1 MGLITYFLISFTLYY
16 MQGVAQTQEY
26 SVSLTPTSAMLNKG
40 ENLKALCSI
49 PGLSVI
55 DIISKLKVRWY
66 HNGRQLT
73 SLCEFEEASI
83 ENKYACS
90 VLSPQANNISLEFT
104 LLDVQKAD
112 AGNLTCEVLKQVK
125 EGGKWVRDDLV
136 ANKSVAITIREPITS
151 MTFKFDQSHSETL
164 TLQNNP
170 APHRIEVDPGMYGPS
185 CMVMGSTPK
194 ANVMI
199 MMGGEMMKGR
209 VVDMPNEAGTQY
221 VADKMEFEG
230 NTDTLIMCRASV
242 DGLPGS
248 KQERTYRVVVRT
260 IDPKFKCTNDSAT
273 VNNKRHKVKCEVFG
287 VEGIM
292 CNKVLWKR
300 GNDGK
305 SYPPG
310 DHGRLNI
317 ECMQEGDD
325 KLVTTMEIKQVTA
338 EDFKTPF
345 RVIYNDPNAKTNEYQ
360 LSITQEYSNSAMPM
374 TTTSALFVS
383 LLSLT
388 LSLIL

>member
-16 MQGVAQTQEY
+16 MQGWTQAQEY
-26 SVSLTPTSAMLNKG
+26 TVSLTPTSAMLNKG
-40 ENLKALCSI
+40 ENLKALCNI
-49 PGLSVI
+49 PGLSAL
-55 DIISKLKVRWY
+55 DIISMLKVRWY
-66 HNGRQLT
+66 HNSRQLT
-73 SLCEFEEASI
+73 SLCEFEEPSMSD
-83 ENKYACS
+83 KYACS

-104 LLDVQKAD
+104 LLNVQKAD
-112 AGNLTCEVLKQVK
+112 VGNLTCEVLKQVK
-125 EGGKWVRDDLV
+125 EGGKWIRDDLV
-136 ANKSVAITIREPITS
+136 AKNSVAIKIREPITS

-230 NTDTLIMCRASV
+230 NTEPLVMCSASV

-248 KQERTYRVVVRT
+248 KQERTYKVVVRT
-260 IDPKFKCTNDSAT
+260 NDPKFRCTNESAI
-273 VNNKRHKVKCEVFG
+273 VNNKRHKVKCEVYG

-300 GNDGK
+300 GNDGMTY
-305 SYPPG
+305 SLG
-310 DHGRLNI
+310 VHGRINI
-317 ECMQEGDD
+317 ECMKESEDM
-325 KLVTTMEIKQVTA
+325 LVTTMEILQVTA

-345 RVIYNDPNAKTNEYQ
+345 RVIYNDRNAKTNEYQ
-360 LSITQEYSNSAMPM
+360 LSIPQEYSNSAMPM